1 MESGEAVLRISVT
14 GAEGFIGSHLC
25 ERLMEAGHDVRA
37 LVNYN
42 SQGSIGWL
50 EEVHHYGSSLEV
62 VFGDLRDR
70 ATTDEICRN
79 VDAVAHLA
87 ALISIPYSYS
97 NPQSYVDV
105 NVSGTLNLL
114 ESLRGSSSRLMH
126 VSTSEVYGTAQT
138 VPIDET
144 HPINPQ
150 SPYAASKVGAD
161 QLVNSYV
168 TSFEVNA
175 VTIRPFN
182 TYGPRQSTRAFIGSV
197 MSQLSSGTRELKL
210 GNLEPTRDFTYVTD
224 TAHAMLLA
232 LESSNGIGEV
242 FNLGSQ
248 FEISMRELLH
258 KIRSVCNVEF
268 EVDTSQALL
277 RPPKSEVE
285 RLISNSSKARQKF
298 GYSPEFDGE
307 KGLERGLVE
316 TWEWFSR
323 RKFDQIPSGF
333 R

>member
-1 MESGEAVLRISVT
+1 MRISVT

-25 ERLMEAGHDVRA
+25 ESLVAAGHEVRA

-42 SQGSIGWL
+42 SQGRIGWL
-50 EEVHHYGSSLEV
+50 EEVESNGNSLEIL
-62 VFGDLRDR
+62 FGDLRDR
-70 ATTDEICRN
+70 ATTDEICRDAN
-79 VDAVAHLA
+79 AVAHLG

-97 NPQSYVDV
+97 NAQSYVDV
-105 NVSGTLNLL
+105 NVTGTLNLL
-114 ESLRGSSSRLMH
+114 ESLRGSDKRLMH

-138 VPIDET
+138 VPIDEA

-168 TSFEVNA
+168 ASFELNA

-197 MSQLSSGTRELKL
+197 MSQLSSGARSLKL
-210 GNLEPTRDFTYVTD
+210 GNLEPTRDFTFVTD
-224 TAHAMLLA
+224 TAQAMVLA
-232 LESSNGIGEV
+232 LESSDGIGEV

-248 FEISMRELLH
+248 FEISMRDLLGKIEEL
-258 KIRSVCNVEF
+258 CNVEF
-268 EVDTSQALL
+268 EVDQSEELL
-277 RPPKSEVE
+277 RPRNSEVE
-285 RLISNSSKARQKF
+285 RLISNSSKARAIF
-298 GYSPEFDGE
+298 GYKPEYDGE
-307 KGLERGLVE
+307 RGLERGLIE
-316 TWEWFSR
+316 TWEWFSK
-323 RKFDQIPSGF
+323 RKPEPAPTGF